1 MDQCRVEDPEVEITT
16 CMLQRYLYTCTRT
29 TKFAHMNG
37 HWKAYDLKNSV
48 RFKFTE
54 IFEINDVCYIWVITV

>member
-37 HWKAYDLKNSV
+37 HWKAYDNDFKPEELVPNVKN
-48 RFKFTE
+48 E
-54 IFEINDVCYIWVITV
+54 ILHHYETIF